1 MTMQAVSIKIP
12 DTIAEYTL
20 VEDEHDALT
29 RNAMILFPYIKKEVL
44 SHGKA
49 AGLLGI
55 HKIRYRKRFRH
66 LTVIIFQINWPKT
79 GIPLEPIFLCNCI
92 YSFKQFFCL
101 ISSL

>member
-1 MTMQAVSIKIP
+1 MEYNKNDGGETMTMQAVSIKIP

-55 HKIRYRKRFRH
+55 HKMDLIALYSDLGIPYLDQTIEELECDVAVLRKLR
-66 LTVIIFQINWPKT
+66 NKT
-79 GIPLEPIFLCNCI
+79 G
-92 YSFKQFFCL
+92 
-101 ISSL
+101 